1 MFGSKRKLDDLMA
14 QLRPDLSREALGVG
28 PAFPGVAPNPV
39 LSGDAR
45 KRNAEL
51 RTGTLALGVLVDW
64 REVNNNPRL
73 VLMLDVETADGVSF
87 RGIADESFTI
97 TELTRLAPD
106 RRCPCATAQTSWTT
120 TSPSRATRILHWCSS
135 SRMRSRDASGAD
147 PIARAPRLA
156 TIAIRPSGTTQPA
169 SAGRSTGRPLAAHS
183 EMPPVTFTAS

>member
-28 PAFPGVAPNPV
+28 AAFPGVAPNPV

-73 VLMLDVETADGVSF
+73 VLMLDVETADGASF

-97 TELTRLAPD
+97 TELTRLSPGQTLPVRYRPD
-106 RRCPCATAQTSWTT
+106 VMDHYVALA
-120 TSPSRATRILHWCSS
+120 
-135 SRMRSRDASGAD
+135 RDADPALVQQLAD
-147 PIARAPRLA
+147 EIARRK
-156 TIAIRPSGTTQPA
+156 R
-169 SAGRSTGRPLAAHS
+169 R
-183 EMPPVTFTAS
+183 

>member
-87 RGIADESFTI
+87 RGIADEGFTI
-97 TELTRLAPD
+97 TELTRLAPG
-106 RRCPCATAQTSWTT
+106 QTL
-120 TSPSRATRILHWCSS
+120 PVRYRPAVMDHYVALA
-135 SRMRSRDASGAD
+135 RDAD
-147 PIARAPRLA
+147 PAQVQRLTDAIASRKKP
-156 TIAIRPSGTTQPA
+156 
-169 SAGRSTGRPLAAHS
+169 
-183 EMPPVTFTAS
+183 